1 MHPGRDGGP
10 TLEEFKTET
19 RPPKD
24 SSSKSTKIFRIFW
37 KPSGFPELPVT
48 TRIIIF
54 QKKKNANCLRP
65 AGRHCRKED
74 SHSFNSTKNGIGC
87 ALRVGDFWPQQFG
100 PGFFWV
106 EIRPSLWEM
115 VGWAPITLDL
125 CTAEPME
132 KIMPGDSIHSL
143 FIPYSEVTN
152 NLWRGH
158 LTIRKK
164 GTKNC
169 QVYSS

>member
-1 MHPGRDGGP
+1 MHPGREGGP

-48 TRIIIF
+48 TGIIIF
-54 QKKKNANCLRP
+54 QKKKTQTACGQLEGTAERKILIPSIRP
-65 AGRHCRKED
+65 K
-74 SHSFNSTKNGIGC
+74 T
-87 ALRVGDFWPQQFG
+87 ALDVLCELVIFG
-100 PGFFWV
+100 PNNLVQVFFWV

-132 KIMPGDSIHSL
+132 KIMPSDSIRSL
-143 FIPYSEVTN
+143 FIPYLEVTN
-152 NLWRGH
+152 NL
-158 LTIRKK
+158 
-164 GTKNC
+164 
-169 QVYSS
+169 